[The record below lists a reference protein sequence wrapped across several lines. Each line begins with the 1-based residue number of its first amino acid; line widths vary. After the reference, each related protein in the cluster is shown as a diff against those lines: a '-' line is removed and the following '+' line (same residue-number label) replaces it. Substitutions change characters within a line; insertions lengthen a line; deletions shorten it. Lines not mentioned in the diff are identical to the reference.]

1 MTARRQIPRP
11 LVGITVMPEFFQ
23 VEGVE
28 GVLDNLAKRA
38 GATAIATSPY
48 VMTPAAEG
56 EGSREPPVDAGA
68 GSVRL
73 LDRPL
78 WGRREL
84 SVRTA
89 PSWTPD
95 AGLYRGLRYQPAVP
109 DELTAAHGR
118 VVADAIR
125 SAKARGLLV
134 LLQVQAAI
142 PPGYRVQF
150 GGPIEED
157 RPRLP
162 DGTTPKVRVDN
173 NASLASPHVHD
184 YARALVKDLVRSYP
198 EIDGLRIDWPEY
210 PPYSLDGAFFDFG
223 PHAEAAARRLGYDFA
238 AMRDASASLRGHLL
252 GQLTPTDLTG
262 GRFKI
267 VQTLIDR
274 PGLAQWLSFKAEL
287 STGIVRTFREALSEA
302 APGKLLVPGA
312 FPPPW
317 TALSGF
323 SFARAAAHADAVMV
337 KLFTMHWPMMVRAW
351 GDALVAANPAL
362 AGRPELPRAL
372 ASLFDIV
379 DDGGFDRLEDW
390 RYPEPEEAHPVGAA
404 AQARKLADAQ
414 AEAGTM
420 PVIALAHGY
429 GPVGDFKQRFRTAWT
444 ATGGRAWVNRYGY
457 LADAKLDAIGAVVG
471 ETILPAPGSP

>member
-1 MTARRQIPRP
+1 MTMTRSIGRP
-11 LVGITVMPEFFQ
+11 LVGVTVMPEYFQ

-28 GVLDNLAKRA
+28 DVLDNLALRA

-48 VMTPAAEG
+48 VMTPSPDG
-56 EGSREPPVDAGA
+56 EGSREPPIDAGA

-73 LDRPL
+73 LDRAL

-95 AGLYRGLRYQPAVP
+95 ASLYRGLRYQPAVP
-109 DELTAAHGR
+109 DDLTAAQGR
-118 VVADAIR
+118 VVADVIR
-125 SAKARGLLV
+125 AAKARGLLV

-150 GGPIEED
+150 GGPVEED

-162 DGTTPKVRVDN
+162 DGSTPKVRVDN
-173 NASLASPHVHD
+173 NASLASPHIHD
-184 YARALVKDLVRSYP
+184 YARALVRDLVRAYP
-198 EIDGLRIDWPEY
+198 EIDGVRIDWPEY

-223 PHAEAAARRLGYDFA
+223 PHAEVAAQRLGFDFA
-238 AMRDASASLRGHLL
+238 AMREAAVSLRAHLL
-252 GQLTPTDLTG
+252 GRLTPADLVG
-262 GRFKI
+262 GRFRI
-267 VQTLIDR
+267 IRALIDR

-323 SFARAAAHADAVMV
+323 SFARAASLSDAVMV

-351 GDALVAANPAL
+351 GDALIAANPAL

-379 DDGGFDRLEDW
+379 DDNGFDRLEDW

-404 AQARKLADAQ
+404 AQARKIIEAQ
-414 AEAGTM
+414 AEAGDT
-420 PVIALAHGY
+420 PIIALAHGY
-429 GPVGDFKQRFRTAWT
+429 GPVEDFKQRFRVAWT
-444 ATGGRAWVNRYGY
+444 ASRGRTWVNRYGY
-457 LADAKLDAIGAVVG
+457 LADAKLDAIGAVVAEG
-471 ETILPAPGSP
+471 PGA